1 MTNQLYRFAT
11 SLDTDVIMKGI
22 LEILFL
28 EENKTS
34 FFSDEQTQEQYDL
47 ICNAINEK
55 TIIVSESD
63 KVVGFI
69 WFNIT
74 NKCFYGLDY
83 GNLEN
88 QYIFI
93 SYIWVMEPF
102 RNNGI
107 ATQLYDKVINY
118 AKDNNIKKIWLDIYM
133 SNEKSINFHN
143 KLGFCPQIILYSKDI

>member
-22 LEILFL
+22 IEILFL

-34 FFSDEQTQEQYDL
+34 FFSDEKTQEQYDL
-47 ICNAINEK
+47 ICNAINK
-55 TIIVSESD
+55 KLIIISEHD

-118 AKDNNIKKIWLDIYM
+118 AKDNNITKIWLDIYM
-133 SNEKSINFHN
+133 SNEKSIKFHN
-143 KLGFCPQIILYSKDI
+143 KLGFSPQIILYSKDI